1 MHPPIVN
8 LVAQRLKD
16 LSENN
21 DDDEGLVQV
30 ALQNR
35 KVVASNVPTPK
46 KVKKAQP
53 IAEPRASILP
63 SAIPRWIK
71 AKETM
76 ANPKIGDNEWVVSF
90 TRNKKD
96 LAFSSSNNESTNDT
110 SIMLLCKSAP
120 NTQLRPPFSPL
131 HLERFKMEAPSEPLL
146 DAQSFPLAFIHD
158 NPTRVTPFYEA
169 IFSKL
174 VVRDIVFVLA
184 PSWMQYDYLHS
195 SFEAFKALPLDAIFH
210 LPPPTW
216 THPVQ
221 LFVIKMPPHWL
232 APKTQ

>member
-1 MHPPIVN
+1 MAKEHRTERRRESAVFAPMHPPIVN

-96 LAFSSSNNESTNDT
+96 LAFSSFEDESIDDT
-110 SIMLLCKSAP
+110 PHTPLCKSAP
-120 NTQLRPPFSPL
+120 TPQPHPPPFPL
-131 HLERFKMEAPSEPLL
+131 HLYKFKRAAPREPLT
-146 DAQSFPLAFIHD
+146 DEQFPLAYIHG
-158 NPTRVTPFYEA
+158 NFGPLSFY
-169 IFSKL
+169 SKEC
-174 VVRDIVFVLA
+174 VSEWI
-184 PSWMQYDYLHS
+184 Y
-195 SFEAFKALPLDAIFH
+195 K
-210 LPPPTW
+210 
-216 THPVQ
+216 
-221 LFVIKMPPHWL
+221 
-232 APKTQ
+232 